1 MGMHSEVNQ
10 HMWVYTMRRVEQRW
24 SSTWWGM
31 LHDAGVRVQHLVYTI
46 LYIYIYTY
54 IYTCIHTY
62 IYIYIYIY
70 ICIYIYIYLYTY
82 THVYNTTA
90 TPPRTRCA
98 SAGAPLPVWNGSVLP
113 RASHDIAAASERIAA
128 YTYIYIYTLISVI
141 IIIIVMCIYTC
152 IHIYIYIY
160 YIYICI
166 YLSLYSST
174 SRLRARGSTHVRPL
188 REGRSAPVS
197 FHSLHVL
204 QDAIGYDMIRHDH
217 IHYAALHKLKV
228 RTTICI

>member
-1 MGMHSEVNQ
+1 M
-10 HMWVYTMRRVEQRW
+10 
-24 SSTWWGM
+24 
-31 LHDAGVRVQHLVYTI
+31 
-46 LYIYIYTY
+46 
-54 IYTCIHTY
+54 Y
-62 IYIYIYIY
+62 IYIYIYIHTHMY
-70 ICIYIYIYLYTY
+70 ITQLRHHLELDARVPALHSRFETARSCLEPATISQQLQSASQHIYIYIHLLVLLLLCVY
-82 THVYNTTA
+82 THVY
-90 TPPRTRCA
+90 
-98 SAGAPLPVWNGSVLP
+98 
-113 RASHDIAAASERIAA
+113 
-128 YTYIYIYTLISVI
+128 
-141 IIIIVMCIYTC
+141 
-152 IHIYIYIY
+152 IYIYIY

-166 YLSLYSST
+166 YLSLYSIT